1 MFVCMY
7 LRMYVVVLLVTSYVR
22 IASFVFCFVQH
33 ILPALP
39 VPAKQT
45 SYANE
50 NERIHKQNI
59 QKKKNNAYNCI
70 IS

>member
-7 LRMYVVVLLVTSYVR
+7 VRMYVAVLLVTSYVR

-59 QKKKNNAYNCI
+59 QKKKQCI
-70 IS
+70 QLYY